1 MVEAQFA
8 VPSGDRFNRAAAE
21 PRSTARPHMKLLAVR
36 VITEAPEGVEAAVSE
51 VLSRTWQRCR
61 AHFMRKGLAHA
72 GKISRRVV
80 SDFAPR
86 RLCPRRRRDR
96 PR

>member
-51 VLSRTWQRCR
+51 VLSRT
-61 AHFMRKGLAHA
+61 
-72 GKISRRVV
+72 
-80 SDFAPR
+80 
-86 RLCPRRRRDR
+86 
-96 PR
+96 